1 MAIIKLNDII
11 VPRGI
16 RFILELGTDFRFYKL
31 PVKCIINKQLPGCGF
46 TEYCIGGPENVILC
60 SPRKMLLKN
69 KKDQHGREVY
79 LVVNELEKEVAVD
92 KDLSKVDKSR
102 SQAFI
107 DTLKEMVHGKDTVYN
122 RLMNEIKNYLGERKY
137 LGKPAK
143 ILVTYDSYRIV
154 KDILTSLGV
163 FEGFYTVIDEF
174 QTILHDSKFK
184 SNTELD
190 FLYHLHQSH
199 SALFVS
205 ATPMLEEYLNMLD
218 EFDGLPYINMNW
230 GKEDSTRIIKPN
242 LKVLSMKSTGSKA
255 EEIIRTYK
263 EGDFER
269 CVRIINGYPREIISD
284 EAVLYVNSV
293 NRIISIIK
301 KCDLKPEEVNILCSD
316 TPDNLKR
323 IQRKLGKKFKI
334 GEVPLKGVKPKMF
347 TFCTRTVYLGAD
359 FYSKCARS
367 FIFSDSNIDSLA
379 VDISEDL
386 PQILGRQRLF
396 ENPWKNNATF
406 YYRPTCDYRKVSQ
419 EEFNKEIERKRK
431 ATSDLLLSYNST
443 PNEAKLTLAKTYQKN
458 TKSYNYKDD
467 YIAVNEHQG
476 GTLIPVL
483 NNLVLVNEIRAF
495 RIQQYDYKDRFT
507 VFSSVHS
514 TLDTNDW
521 INQEVSGFLNEYQEL
536 KTYYDKIKLLCEYG
550 LSEQSIK
557 IVLDQLGGDE
567 IASHYIALGPE
578 RLKKLYY
585 NKTNIKKELG
595 IITFNKDLLIN
606 VILSKFSVGDRI
618 GQAKIKEDLRS
629 LYNSVGYTAI
639 PKATD
644 LEEFFNIKRAKI
656 NEILED
662 GTKKRVDALELISIK
677 PEYST
682 VYNNLKIINKENDI
696 LN

>member
-1 MAIIKLNDII
+1 MINKLNDYV

-16 RFILELGTDFRFYKL
+16 RFISELGTDFRFYKL

-46 TEYCIGGPENVILC
+46 TEYCLRGPENVILC

-92 KDLSKVDKSR
+92 KDLSKVDKS
-102 SQAFI
+102 QAFI

-122 RLMNEIKNYLGERKY
+122 RLMNEIKDYLGERKY

-184 SNTELD
+184 SSTELD
-190 FLYHLHQSH
+190 FLYHLQQSH

-218 EFDGLPYINMNW
+218 EFDGLPYINMDW
-230 GKEDSTRIIKPN
+230 GKEDSTRVLRPS
-242 LKVLSMKSTGSKA
+242 LKVLTMKSVGTKLP
-255 EEIIRTYK
+255 EIIQSYK
-263 EGDFER
+263 DGNFER
-269 CVRIINGYPREIISD
+269 AIRMVNGYPREIISD
-284 EAVLYVNSV
+284 EAVFYVNSV
-293 NRIISIIK
+293 NHITSIIK
-301 KCDLKPEEVNILCSD
+301 KCELKPEEVNILCSD
-316 TPDNLKR
+316 TPDNLKK

-334 GEVPLKGVKPKMF
+334 GEVPLEGEKPKMF

-359 FYSKCARS
+359 FYSLCARS

-396 ENPWKNNATF
+396 ANPWKNEAIF
-406 YYRPTCDYRKVSQ
+406 YYRSTCDYRKISQ
-419 EEFNKEIERKRK
+419 KEFDKEIERKKR
-431 ATSDLLLSYNST
+431 ATNNLLRSFESAPDDAKFDLA
-443 PNEAKLTLAKTYQKN
+443 EKYQKDA
-458 TKSYNYKDD
+458 KASNYKDD

-495 RIQQYDYKDRFT
+495 RIQQIDYKDRFT
-507 VFSSVHS
+507 VFSTIHNSLS
-514 TLDTNDW
+514 SDDI
-521 INQEVSGFLNEYQEL
+521 INQRVSEFLEQYQ
-536 KTYYDKIKLLCEYG
+536 KLGTFKAKLRYLCEFG
-550 LSEQSIK
+550 FNDNVIS
-557 IVLDQLGGDE
+557 IVLDQIGEHDN
-567 IASHYIALGPE
+567 IKSYYTALGPQ
-578 RLKKLYY
+578 KLRALGYDRY
-585 NKTNIKKELG
+585 KIEKELG
-595 IITFNKDLLIN
+595 IVTFSYELLESTVYN
-606 VILSKFSVGDRI
+606 EFKVGDKLTLS
-618 GQAKIKEDLRS
+618 GIKDRLGY
-629 LYNSVGYTAI
+629 LYSSINYTAV

-644 LEEFFNIKRAKI
+644 LEKFFEVRPIVIYEKKDNGSRKQIKGY
-656 NEILED
+656 ELL
-662 GTKKRVDALELISIK
+662 KKK
-677 PEYST
+677 G
-682 VYNNLKIINKENDI
+682 
-696 LN
+696 

>member
-1 MAIIKLNDII
+1 MINKLNDYV

-16 RFILELGTDFRFYKL
+16 RFISELGTDFRFYKL

-46 TEYCIGGPENVILC
+46 TEYCLRGPENVILC

-92 KDLSKVDKSR
+92 KDLSKVDKS
-102 SQAFI
+102 QAFI

-122 RLMNEIKNYLGERKY
+122 RLMNEIKDYLGERKY

-184 SNTELD
+184 SSTELD
-190 FLYHLHQSH
+190 FLYHLQQSPT
-199 SALFVS
+199 AYFVS

-218 EFDGLPYINMNW
+218 EFDGLPYINMDW
-230 GKEDSTRIIKPN
+230 GKEDSTRVLRPS
-242 LKVLSMKSTGSKA
+242 LKVLTMKSVGTKLP
-255 EEIIRTYK
+255 EIIQSYK
-263 EGDFER
+263 DGNFER
-269 CVRIINGYPREIISD
+269 AIRMVNGYPREIISD
-284 EAVLYVNSV
+284 EAVFYVNSV
-293 NRIISIIK
+293 NHITSIIK
-301 KCDLKPEEVNILCSD
+301 KCELKPEEVNILCSD
-316 TPDNLKR
+316 TPDNLKK

-334 GEVPLKGVKPKMF
+334 GEVPLEGEKPKMF

-359 FYSKCARS
+359 FYSLCARS

-396 ENPWKNNATF
+396 ANPWKNEAIF
-406 YYRPTCDYRKVSQ
+406 YYRSTCDYRKISQ
-419 EEFNKEIERKRK
+419 KEFDKEIERKKR
-431 ATSDLLLSYNST
+431 ATNNLLRSFESAPDDAKFDLA
-443 PNEAKLTLAKTYQKN
+443 EKYQKDA
-458 TKSYNYKDD
+458 KASNYKDD

-495 RIQQYDYKDRFT
+495 RIQQIDYKDRFT
-507 VFSSVHS
+507 VFSTIHNSLS
-514 TLDTNDW
+514 SDDI
-521 INQEVSGFLNEYQEL
+521 INQRVSEFLEQYQ
-536 KTYYDKIKLLCEYG
+536 KLGTFKAKLRYLCEFG
-550 LSEQSIK
+550 FNDNVIS
-557 IVLDQLGGDE
+557 IVLDQIGEHDN
-567 IASHYIALGPE
+567 IKSYYTALGPQ
-578 RLKKLYY
+578 KLRALGYDRY
-585 NKTNIKKELG
+585 KIEKELG
-595 IITFNKDLLIN
+595 IVTFSYELLESTIYN
-606 VILSKFSVGDRI
+606 EFKVGDKLTLS
-618 GQAKIKEDLRS
+618 GIKDRLGY
-629 LYNSVGYTAI
+629 LYSSINYTAV

-644 LEEFFNIKRAKI
+644 LEKFFEVRPIVIYEKKDNGSRKQIKGY
-656 NEILED
+656 ELL
-662 GTKKRVDALELISIK
+662 KKK
-677 PEYST
+677 G
-682 VYNNLKIINKENDI
+682 
-696 LN
+696 

>member
-1 MAIIKLNDII
+1 MINKLNDYV

-16 RFILELGTDFRFYKL
+16 RFISELGTDFRFYKL

-46 TEYCIGGPENVILC
+46 TEYCLRGPENVILC

-92 KDLSKVDKSR
+92 KDLSKVDKS
-102 SQAFI
+102 QAFI

-122 RLMNEIKNYLGERKY
+122 RLMNEIKDYLGERRY

-163 FEGFYTVIDEF
+163 FEGFYTIVDEF

-184 SNTELD
+184 SSTELD
-190 FLYHLHQSH
+190 FLYHLQQSH

-218 EFDGLPYINMNW
+218 EFDGLPYINMDW
-230 GKEDSTRIIKPN
+230 GKEDSTRVLRPS
-242 LKVLSMKSTGSKA
+242 LKVLTMKSVGTKLP
-255 EEIIRTYK
+255 EIIQSYK
-263 EGDFER
+263 DGNFER
-269 CVRIINGYPREIISD
+269 AIRMVNGYPREIISD
-284 EAVLYVNSV
+284 EAVFYVNSV
-293 NRIISIIK
+293 NHITSIIK
-301 KCDLKPEEVNILCSD
+301 KCELKPEEVNILCSD
-316 TPDNLKR
+316 TSDNLKK
-323 IQRKLGKKFKI
+323 IQKKLGKKFKI

-359 FYSKCARS
+359 FYSLCARS

-396 ENPWKNNATF
+396 ANPWKNEAIF
-406 YYRPTCDYRKVSQ
+406 YYRSTCDYRKISQ
-419 EEFNKEIERKRK
+419 KEFDKEIERKKR
-431 ATSDLLLSYNST
+431 ATNNLLRSFESAPDDAKFDLA
-443 PNEAKLTLAKTYQKN
+443 EKYQKDA
-458 TKSYNYKDD
+458 KASNYKDD

-495 RIQQYDYKDRFT
+495 RIQQIDYKDRFT
-507 VFSSVHS
+507 VFSTIHNSLS
-514 TLDTNDW
+514 SDDI
-521 INQEVSGFLNEYQEL
+521 INQRVSEFLEQYQ
-536 KTYYDKIKLLCEYG
+536 KLGTFKAKLRYLCEFG
-550 LSEQSIK
+550 FNDNVIS
-557 IVLDQLGGDE
+557 IVLDQIGEHDN
-567 IASHYIALGPE
+567 IKSYYTALGPQ
-578 RLKKLYY
+578 KLRALGYDRY
-585 NKTNIKKELG
+585 KIEKELG
-595 IITFNKDLLIN
+595 IVTFSYELLESTVYN
-606 VILSKFSVGDRI
+606 EFKVGDKLTLS
-618 GQAKIKEDLRS
+618 GIKDRLGY
-629 LYNSVGYTAI
+629 LYSSINYTAV

-644 LEEFFNIKRAKI
+644 LEKFFEVRPIVIYEKKDNGSRKQIKGY
-656 NEILED
+656 ELL
-662 GTKKRVDALELISIK
+662 KKK
-677 PEYST
+677 G
-682 VYNNLKIINKENDI
+682 
-696 LN
+696 

>member
-1 MAIIKLNDII
+1 MINKLNDYV

-16 RFILELGTDFRFYKL
+16 RFISELGTDFRFYKL

-46 TEYCIGGPENVILC
+46 TEYCLRGPENVILC

-92 KDLSKVDKSR
+92 KDLSKVDKS
-102 SQAFI
+102 QAFI

-122 RLMNEIKNYLGERKY
+122 RLMNEIKDYLGERKY

-184 SNTELD
+184 SSTELD
-190 FLYHLHQSH
+190 FLYHLQQSH

-218 EFDGLPYINMNW
+218 EFDGLPYINMDW
-230 GKEDSTRIIKPN
+230 GKEDSTRVLRPS
-242 LKVLSMKSTGSKA
+242 LKVLTMKSVGTKLP
-255 EEIIRTYK
+255 EIIQSYK
-263 EGDFER
+263 DGNFER
-269 CVRIINGYPREIISD
+269 AIRMVNGYPREIISD
-284 EAVLYVNSV
+284 EAVFYVNSV
-293 NRIISIIK
+293 NHITSIIK
-301 KCDLKPEEVNILCSD
+301 KCELKPEEVNILCSD
-316 TPDNLKR
+316 TPDNLKK

-334 GEVPLKGVKPKMF
+334 GEVPLEGEKPKMF

-359 FYSKCARS
+359 FYSLCARS

-396 ENPWKNNATF
+396 ANPWKNEAIF
-406 YYRPTCDYRKVSQ
+406 YYRSTCDYRKISQ
-419 EEFNKEIERKRK
+419 KEFDKEIERKKR
-431 ATSDLLLSYNST
+431 ATNNLLRSFESAPDDAKFDLA
-443 PNEAKLTLAKTYQKN
+443 EKYQKDA
-458 TKSYNYKDD
+458 KASNYKDD

-495 RIQQYDYKDRFT
+495 RIQQIDYKDRFT
-507 VFSSVHS
+507 VFSTIHNSLS
-514 TLDTNDW
+514 SDDI
-521 INQEVSGFLNEYQEL
+521 INQRVSEFLEQYQ
-536 KTYYDKIKLLCEYG
+536 KLGTFKAKLRYLCEFG
-550 LSEQSIK
+550 FNDNVIS
-557 IVLDQLGGDE
+557 IVLDQIGEHDNIKSYYL
-567 IASHYIALGPE
+567 ALGPE
-578 RLKKLYY
+578 KLRALGY
-585 NKTNIKKELG
+585 NKTYIEKELG
-595 IITFNKDLLIN
+595 VVTFSQELLESNIYSEFKVGDKITLSDIKSRLEVLYKSINYDATPKAKDLENYFN
-606 VILSKFSVGDRI
+606 VKESSARVEIDGVKKVV
-618 GQAKIKEDLRS
+618 KIYNIISRKE
-629 LYNSVGYTAI
+629 VC
-639 PKATD
+639 
-644 LEEFFNIKRAKI
+644 
-656 NEILED
+656 
-662 GTKKRVDALELISIK
+662 
-677 PEYST
+677 
-682 VYNNLKIINKENDI
+682 
-696 LN
+696 